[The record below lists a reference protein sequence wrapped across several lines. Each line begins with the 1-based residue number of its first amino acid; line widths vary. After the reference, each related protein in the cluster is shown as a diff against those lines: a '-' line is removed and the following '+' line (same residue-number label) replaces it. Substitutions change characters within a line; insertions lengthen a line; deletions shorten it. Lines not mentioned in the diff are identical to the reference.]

1 VSVALSVRE
10 AGGFVGRRALRRRHS
25 RRAIAAAVRRGEIRR
40 PGRDRYVVPEVGDQQ
55 AFAHEHCAT
64 LSHLSAAL
72 VHGWK
77 VKWVPE
83 RPWLVVAPGRNVSE
97 RLRGE
102 CAHLSWSTVT
112 PGERARGVTDP
123 LRTVIDCARALPE
136 DEALAVADSALRS
149 RRVTKGELATAA
161 AEVKGAGAARV
172 RRVLQAADGRAAGP
186 FESVLRAIALP
197 IPGISLSP
205 QHLIADPGL
214 FAIVDLADP
223 ARHLVLEA
231 DSFEFHATK
240 AGFLRD
246 VRRYAELTM
255 YGWHILRF
263 AWVDVMTRPEWVR
276 WVIETWLAG
285 QEGRELPVQPADS
298 PAVRDRVA

>member
-1 VSVALSVRE
+1 MSVALSVRE

-55 AFAHEHCAT
+55 ALAHEHCA
-64 LSHLSAAL
+64 
-72 VHGWK
+72 
-77 VKWVPE
+77 
-83 RPWLVVAPGRNVSE
+83 
-97 RLRGE
+97 
-102 CAHLSWSTVT
+102 
-112 PGERARGVTDP
+112 
-123 LRTVIDCARALPE
+123 
-136 DEALAVADSALRS
+136 
-149 RRVTKGELATAA
+149 
-161 AEVKGAGAARV
+161 
-172 RRVLQAADGRAAGP
+172 
-186 FESVLRAIALP
+186 
-197 IPGISLSP
+197 
-205 QHLIADPGL
+205 
-214 FAIVDLADP
+214 
-223 ARHLVLEA
+223 
-231 DSFEFHATK
+231 K